1 MSQPSIPLPPPSVCF
16 LRLSRL
22 CIAPLLL
29 CMTGR
34 KELQP
39 YESML
44 FGGLS
49 GGMGPLANNPLD
61 VVKTRLQRQR
71 IVPGEAPKYTGT
83 HAHPCVKSPH
93 IYTHIIYID
102 KSQGCVVASFTYG
115 PLPFCAYLH

>member
-1 MSQPSIPLPPPSVCF
+1 VHRFSPQGGSLSPPSSLC
-16 LRLSRL
+16 LLMTELSL

-83 HAHPCVKSPH
+83 RSHPSSMCQ
-93 IYTHIIYID
+93 I
-102 KSQGCVVASFTYG
+102 A
-115 PLPFCAYLH
+115 AYLHTHNIHR